1 MSHEDDQLRY
11 DVMRWPKW
19 PVRESPW
26 RYALRNAVCE
36 VLDEA
41 RDKSEALEERRGF
54 IGQVYWVY
62 AWQLALRN
70 AVRDVMSEA
79 LEKSQRVAKYQGLYR
94 LERSLSA
101 SLLRLW
107 SPEDAPWAPW
117 SLETSERRV
126 ERDA

>member
-11 DVMRWPKW
+11 DTGI
-19 PVRESPW
+19 S
-26 RYALRNAVCE
+26 YC
-36 VLDEA
+36 
-41 RDKSEALEERRGF
+41 
-54 IGQVYWVY
+54 GQVYWVY

-117 SLETSERRV
+117 PLETSERRV